1 VHAELRALRHPARTK
16 VCVPSGGVN
25 LAETPNYDVVVIGS
39 GPGGYVAAIRAGQL
53 GMKAALIEKDDK
65 YGGTCLH
72 VGCIPT
78 KALLLNAEVYDY
90 FKNAKEYGIV
100 CAGVSLDWAAVQAR
114 KAKIV
119 KKLAKGVEF
128 LLKKNGVELIQGFGR
143 LAGAERVSVTDAQ
156 GQTREVV
163 AKHIILA
170 TGSEAK
176 LLPGMEADGKTIL
189 TNREVLD
196 LGEIPRSLIVIGAG
210 AVGVEF
216 ASIFHRFGTK
226 VTVLEMLPRA
236 VPLEDEEISSE
247 LEKAFRKQGID
258 VHTQAKVEKATKT
271 ASGVSVTFA
280 GPDGKTQTLDAETL
294 LVAVGR
300 APNTEGIALEK
311 TRVRLER
318 GFVKVGPYMQTDE
331 PGIYAIG
338 DIVAGS
344 PLLAHVAS
352 MEGVVAVTHAAGK
365 PVEPLNYQHVPN
377 CTYGEPEIASVGLS
391 ERQAHDAGHKVKV
404 GRFPFAGNSKAGI
417 LGVREGFVKIVSDEK
432 YGEILGVHMIGPR
445 VTESIAEAVVA
456 MRLEATAADLSHTI
470 HAHPTLAEAV
480 LEAAHAVEG
489 KAIHI

>member
-1 VHAELRALRHPARTK
+1 MRIPT
-16 VCVPSGGVN
+16 GGVD
-25 LAETPNYDVVVIGS
+25 LAETAKYDLVVIGS
-39 GPGGYVAAIRAGQL
+39 GPGGYVAAIRASQL
-53 GMKAALIEKDDK
+53 GLKTAIIEKDDK
-65 YGGTCLH
+65 FGGTCLH

-100 CAGVSLDWAAVQAR
+100 CREFSLDWAAIQAR

-119 KKLAKGVEF
+119 TRLAKGVEF
-128 LLKKNGVELIQGFGR
+128 LLKKNKVEIVHGFGCLSR
-143 LAGAERVSVTDAQ
+143 PGRISVTSGENQ
-156 GQTREVV
+156 PRELV
-163 AKHIILA
+163 AKNLILA

-176 LLPGMEADGKTIL
+176 LLAGLEADGKTIL

-196 LGEIPRSLIVIGAG
+196 LGQIPKSMAIIGAG

-226 VTVLEMLPRA
+226 VTVLEMLPHA
-236 VPLEDEEISSE
+236 VPLEDEEISAE
-247 LEKAFRKQGID
+247 LEKSFRKQGIE
-258 VHTQAKVEKATKT
+258 VHTQAKVERATKT
-271 ASGVSVTFA
+271 ASGVSVAFT
-280 GPDGKTQTLDAETL
+280 GPDGKTQTLEAKTL

-300 APNTEGIALEK
+300 APNTQGIGLER
-311 TRVRLER
+311 TRVRTER

-331 PGIYAIG
+331 PGVYAIG

-352 MEGVVAVTHAAGK
+352 MEGIVAVTHAAGK
-365 PVEPLNYQHVPN
+365 PTEPINYQHVPN
-377 CTYGEPEIASVGLS
+377 CTYSEPEIASVGLT
-391 ERQAHDAGHKVKV
+391 ERQAREAAHKVKV
-404 GRFPFAGNSKAGI
+404 GKFPFAANSKAGI
-417 LGVREGFVKIVSDEK
+417 LGVREGFVKIVSAEP

-456 MRLEATAADLSHTI
+456 MRLEGTALDLSRTI
-470 HAHPTLAEAV
+470 HPHPTLAEAL